1 MNLVPFVVVVV
12 VVVVHGGILDDC
24 HSTASR
30 ARRVVDN
37 TDVCE
42 TGTRDNES
50 NPREQ
55 EVDLSFRRF
64 VLLVLV
70 VLVVE
75 RTT

>member
-1 MNLVPFVVVVV
+1 MTTMTRLVPFAVVV

-24 HSTASR
+24 HSIASR

-64 VLLVLV
+64 VLV
-70 VLVVE
+70 VLVME
-75 RTT
+75 TTT